1 VQGTLLEMIENLRRE
16 MYRAAKDRRLTDS
29 EVVEKSR
36 ELDRLLN
43 EYLLSLDKDQDI
55 LNLMELA

>member
-1 VQGTLLEMIENLRRE
+1 VQGVLLEKIESLRCE

-43 EYLLSLDKDQDI
+43 EYLFSLDKNQDI
-55 LNLMELA
+55 FNLMELA

>member
-1 VQGTLLEMIENLRRE
+1 MQGTLLEMIENLRRE